1 MVGGTV
7 VVAFSG
13 WEVGQW
19 WLRFVGHGHGRGRG
33 RRGIL
38 WTCEILVDCK
48 YWICILDR

>member
-7 VVAFSG
+7 VVAAVGRLGSG
-13 WEVGQW
+13 GCGCSH
-19 WLRFVGHGHGRGRG
+19 GHGHGRSRG

-38 WTCEILVDCK
+38 WTCGILVDCK